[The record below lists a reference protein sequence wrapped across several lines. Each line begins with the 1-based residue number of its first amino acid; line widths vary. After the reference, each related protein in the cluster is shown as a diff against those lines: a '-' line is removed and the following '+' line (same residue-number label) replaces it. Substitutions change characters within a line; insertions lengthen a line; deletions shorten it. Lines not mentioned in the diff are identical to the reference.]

1 MLKEIKYLVFI
12 LIICL
17 FIFFVS
23 KYYFSDHNKKKSYR
37 SFNNIDKKVELYSNK
52 IPIIEN
58 DTINIIEWPEILK
71 SHKIK
76 NIKFDFSYSKNF
88 EKRSLIISSNYSNK
102 IIDEFK

>member
-1 MLKEIKYLVFI
+1 MIKEIKYLVFI

-58 DTINIIEWPEILK
+58 DTMNIIEYTKNANKKKKKKFSFWDLI
-71 SHKIK
+71 IK
-76 NIKFDFSYSKNF
+76 ND
-88 EKRSLIISSNYSNK
+88 
-102 IIDEFK
+102 

>member
-1 MLKEIKYLVFI
+1 MIKEIKYLVFI

-58 DTINIIEWPEILK
+58 DTMNIIEYT
-71 SHKIK
+71 K
-76 NIKFDFSYSKNF
+76 NANKKKRKNF
-88 EKRSLIISSNYSNK
+88 LFGI
-102 IIDEFK
+102 